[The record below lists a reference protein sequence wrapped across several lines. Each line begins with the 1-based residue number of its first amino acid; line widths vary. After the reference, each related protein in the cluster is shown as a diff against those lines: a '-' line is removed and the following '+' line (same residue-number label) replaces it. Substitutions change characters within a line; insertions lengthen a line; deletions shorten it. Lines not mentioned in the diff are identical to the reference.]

1 MKAIGIKMVELQP
14 MRASMALS
22 TGYKIGNAHPDDMGY
37 EVTYPD
43 GYKSWTPKDVAD
55 AAYYPLSDNNDGT
68 KILKED
74 VENFITDVDVTT
86 IGEKT
91 TVVNAHTRS
100 GFDTVRH
107 SSCVDPKNLKLNNIL
122 SIETYG
128 NNSKVVNPKIPYKV
142 YQCNSLARMQDKNG
156 GNTLHVVLEDITPS
170 ADNDTFNREKIVVE
184 LNQFVN
190 TWNPYV
196 EPKEEI
202 KDEVGEVHD

>member
-1 MKAIGIKMVELQP
+1 M
-14 MRASMALS
+14 
-22 TGYKIGNAHPDDMGY
+22 
-37 EVTYPD
+37 
-43 GYKSWTPKDVAD
+43 
-55 AAYYPLSDNNDGT
+55 
-68 KILKED
+68 
-74 VENFITDVDVTT
+74 
-86 IGEKT
+86 
-91 TVVNAHTRS
+91 
-100 GFDTVRH
+100 
-107 SSCVDPKNLKLNNIL
+107 LKLNNVL

-128 NNSKVVNPKIPYKV
+128 DNSKVVNPKIPYKV

-190 TWNPYV
+190 TWNHYV

>member
-1 MKAIGIKMVELQP
+1 M
-14 MRASMALS
+14 
-22 TGYKIGNAHPDDMGY
+22 
-37 EVTYPD
+37 
-43 GYKSWTPKDVAD
+43 
-55 AAYYPLSDNNDGT
+55 
-68 KILKED
+68 
-74 VENFITDVDVTT
+74 
-86 IGEKT
+86 
-91 TVVNAHTRS
+91 
-100 GFDTVRH
+100 
-107 SSCVDPKNLKLNNIL
+107 LKLNNVL

-196 EPKEEI
+196 EQKEEI